1 MTSQHL
7 SEAELLLAVVDA
19 ADLAAEP
26 NAHLGAC
33 PVCRDAREHL
43 QARFLRLGRT
53 ARELAP
59 APTRPFRL
67 PSQDAAAARWRF
79 KPLWAMSLAAA
90 MVLAVIAGRGMWPS
104 SSAPV
109 PTAAM
114 LEADRRLSEAVDAL
128 VADAL
133 PVSFQ
138 HLASLDEQ
146 ETEVDPQIDEDDQD
160 DQELIDWVVP
170 PVEAEDDS
178 LT

>member
-1 MTSQHL
+1 MSSQHL
-7 SEAELLLAVVDA
+7 NEAELLLAVVDA
-19 ADLAAEP
+19 ADLAAEQ

-43 QARFLRLGRT
+43 QARFLSLGRT
-53 ARELAP
+53 AREQAP

-67 PSQDAAAARWRF
+67 PPQHAPAARWRF
-79 KPLWAMSLAAA
+79 KPLWVAGLAAA
-90 MVLAVIAGRGMWPS
+90 MVLAIMLGRSMVPS
-104 SSAPV
+104 FSPAPV

-138 HLASLDEQ
+138 QLASLDAD
-146 ETEVDPQIDEDDQD
+146 ETEVDPQLDEAD
-160 DQELIDWVVP
+160 EEWIDWVVP
-170 PVEAEDDS
+170 PIEAET
-178 LT
+178 L